1 MIQSTKKFPTMISII
16 NYPYTYFLAGLGGL
30 IVILLAAVAIISIG
44 GLIDNGFL
52 EYLTNKPKHFFA
64 LLLITF
70 ISAGASYFTAAYL
83 FKAKRDNKYS
93 IVVNEEGAFIFFPNG
108 KISEQFLYSELYSSK
123 EQFDSDIGLVL
134 NIKYNLTRLTVYKND
149 GYGESQMYIVNFQK
163 EYYVIK
169 NRFELY
175 RHFLAGVLIFRPD
188 LKIQYS
194 ALLHFQLLKD
204 PNS

>member
-1 MIQSTKKFPTMISII
+1 MISII
-16 NYPYTYFLAGLGGL
+16 NYPYTYFLAGLGCI
-30 IVILLAAVAIISIG
+30 IVVLLAAVAIISG
-44 GLIDNGFL
+44 GWLVDNGFW
-52 EYLTNKPKHFFA
+52 EYLTNKPGHFFT

-123 EQFDSDIGLVL
+123 EQFDSDIGLIL

-149 GYGESQMYIVNFQK
+149 GYGESKMHTVNFQRD
-163 EYYVIK
+163 YYVIK

-175 RHFLAGVLIFRPD
+175 RHFLTGVQIFRPD

>member
-1 MIQSTKKFPTMISII
+1 MISVI
-16 NYPYTYFLAGLGGL
+16 NYPYTYFLAGFGCI

-44 GLIDNGFL
+44 GLIDNGFW
-52 EYLTNKPKHFFA
+52 EYLINKPGHFLI

-70 ISAGASYFTAAYL
+70 LSAGASYFTAAYL
-83 FKAKRDNKYS
+83 LKAKRNNKYS
-93 IVVNEEGAFIFFPNG
+93 IVVNEKGAFIFFPNG
-108 KISEQFLYSELYSSK
+108 KVSEQFLYSELCSSK

-149 GYGESQMYIVNFQK
+149 DFGESKMFTVNFQR

-175 RHFLAGVLIFRPD
+175 RHFLAGVQVFRPD

-194 ALLHFQLLKD
+194 ALLHFQLLTD